1 MAHQKYQNLE
11 EKQSLVLKGK
21 FGKSDATGPFKSL
34 KAENIRA
41 ELKSRGVDAHGNKKE
56 LQERLTDLMR
66 GTRRVP
72 ALLFGS
78 QKHSLDALNLQDY
91 EVLFLE
97 PLHTCLNHIA
107 NILTE
112 LPIHMT
118 DVDALL
124 LCQEIT
130 TLALK
135 KDKLLATYYR
145 SAILKVT
152 IALSNKNLLTED
164 EKDILL
170 LFCEM
175 MGIYYETMGKE
186 APDQCYAFIIS
197 HLDMVKESR
206 SCSPHQ
212 RN

>member
-66 GTRRVP
+66 GTSRVP
-72 ALLFGS
+72 GLLFGS

-135 KDKLLATYYR
+135 KDKLLATDYR
-145 SAILKVT
+145 RAILKVT
-152 IALSNKNLLTED
+152 IALSNKNPSQKTRKTSLS
-164 EKDILL
+164 
-170 LFCEM
+170 F
-175 MGIYYETMGKE
+175 
-186 APDQCYAFIIS
+186 S
-197 HLDMVKESR
+197 VR
-206 SCSPHQ
+206 
-212 RN
+212 